1 MIFNELRRHGRL
13 AARRHPMYEE
23 NLAGKLTSYVMAA
36 GWAGYLIV
44 FGTIL
49 ASSFTNMVPNWEP
62 YHVMNGIAL
71 IFILALDFLL
81 RIPFQKTPTQEV
93 KPYLLLPVKKKRIID
108 FLLLRSGLSLFNLFW
123 LFLFVPFSF
132 LTITKFFG
140 VLGVISYLIGIWLII
155 LINNYWYLL
164 CRTLINER
172 IWWILLPIVFY
183 GGTGCLLLIP
193 QDSPLFY
200 FFMDLGDG
208 YIQGDILYFL
218 GTILVIILLWLINR
232 KIMSGLIYSELSKVD
247 DTLIKHVSEYKFFER
262 YGEVGEYMR
271 LELKMLLRNRRCK
284 GSLRSI
290 TIVIIAFS
298 TLLSFSSVYDGNVMT
313 SFICVYNF
321 AAFGMI
327 ILSQIMSFEGNYID
341 GLMSRKESIRSLL
354 KAKYYIYSIGEI
366 IPFLLM
372 IPAIIMHK
380 LTLLGAFA
388 WFFYTIGFIYFC
400 FFQLAVY
407 NIQTVPLN

>member
-1 MIFNELRRHGRL
+1 MSLFLDLRKHGKL
-13 AARRHPMYEE
+13 AEKRNPMYEKSKF
-23 NLAGKLTSYVMAA
+23 GKFWMYFMFVF
-36 GWAGYLIV
+36 WAGYLIF
-44 FGTIL
+44 FGTTF
-49 ASSFTNMVPNWEP
+49 AFGFSDMVPNREP
-62 YHVMNGIAL
+62 YHVMNGVVL

-81 RIPFQKTPTQEV
+81 RVPFQKTPTQEV
-93 KPYLLLPVKKKRIID
+93 KPYLLLPVKRNRVID
-108 FLLLRSGLSLFNLFW
+108 FLLIRSGLSLFNLFW

-132 LTITKFFG
+132 ITITKFFG
-140 VLGVISYLIGIWLII
+140 TIGVITYLIGILLLII
-155 LINNYWYLL
+155 ANNYWYLL

-232 KIMSGLIYSELSKVD
+232 KIMSGLIYAELSKVD
-247 DTLIKHVSEYKFFER
+247 DTRIKHVSEYKFFER

-313 SFICVYNF
+313 PLS
-321 AAFGMI
+321 AFT
-327 ILSQIMSFEGNYID
+327 IL
-341 GLMSRKESIRSLL
+341 
-354 KAKYYIYSIGEI
+354 
-366 IPFLLM
+366 
-372 IPAIIMHK
+372 
-380 LTLLGAFA
+380 
-388 WFFYTIGFIYFC
+388 
-400 FFQLAVY
+400 
-407 NIQTVPLN
+407 PLSE